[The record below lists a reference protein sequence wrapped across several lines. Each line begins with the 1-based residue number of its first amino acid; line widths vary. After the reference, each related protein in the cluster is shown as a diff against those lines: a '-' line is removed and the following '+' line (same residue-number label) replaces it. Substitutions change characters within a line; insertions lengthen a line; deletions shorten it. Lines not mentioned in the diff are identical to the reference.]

1 MSGKKKEAAAAAAAT
16 RLQTA
21 AAAAAAVTN
30 AQQQQVI
37 IDLQARLTAMELKS
51 EELPPLR
58 RLYDDEDWGR
68 NAAAERP
75 SSFKLPTFWAKDPD
89 MWFRQCQAVFRRR
102 LVTNSGQKFDAVV
115 EMLPPDVAET
125 CRSLLMSLDPETCD
139 NPYEQLR
146 DYLCRCFGRTKW
158 QLAAALLDSPPLGD
172 RKPTRMLQDMRALLP
187 EDEIERGEGT
197 VFQLLFLRRL
207 PEATRTAVVSAAC
220 KTTDEMR
227 SEEHTSE
234 LQ

>member
-1 MSGKKKEAAAAAAAT
+1 MT
-16 RLQTA
+16 L
-21 AAAAAAVTN
+21 
-30 AQQQQVI
+30 
-37 IDLQARLTAMELKS
+37 
-51 EELPPLR
+51 
-58 RLYDDEDWGR
+58 
-68 NAAAERP
+68 
-75 SSFKLPTFWAKDPD
+75 DPD
-89 MWFRQCQAVFRRR
+89 QC
-102 LVTNSGQKFDAVV
+102 
-115 EMLPPDVAET
+115 E
-125 CRSLLMSLDPETCD
+125 

-220 KTTDEMR
+220 KTTDEMAEMADKVLSMAQPSVSAVAVAVTTDTVAAIR
-227 SEEHTSE
+227 SRDRSPKRTPANRGRGRGGGRGGRGGRPQTPARDSGKSGWCRLHQLWGAEAFNCKAPCTYQEN
-234 LQ
+234 